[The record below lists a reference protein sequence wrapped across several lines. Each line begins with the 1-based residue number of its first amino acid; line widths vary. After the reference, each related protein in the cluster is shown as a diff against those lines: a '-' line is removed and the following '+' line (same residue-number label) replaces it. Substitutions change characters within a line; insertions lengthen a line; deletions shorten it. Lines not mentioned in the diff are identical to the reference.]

1 LKYGDLEMASN
12 RKKTKRI
19 RENKAKPNKQN
30 LKANMARIKKN
41 EETLKDLASNE

>member
-1 LKYGDLEMASN
+1 MASN

-41 EETLKDLASNE
+41 GEILKDLAANE